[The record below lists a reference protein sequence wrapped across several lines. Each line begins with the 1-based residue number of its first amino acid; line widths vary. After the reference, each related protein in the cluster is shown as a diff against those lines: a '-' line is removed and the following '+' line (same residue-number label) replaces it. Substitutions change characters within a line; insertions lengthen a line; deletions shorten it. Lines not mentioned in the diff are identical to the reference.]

1 MIAHNKLK
9 IKGTTFVLGSALL
22 FSSTAYATTANTPYG
37 HDTYADLKSI
47 EIDSDEK
54 GLIENLTGF
63 KYNKTPFLQSLGVKF
78 GGWVDIGFTGNPTHS
93 SGSNGPVTFNNGP
106 NQFRLHQVY
115 GYIEREVNTNTET
128 FSVGFRADLLYG
140 ADAGYTFA
148 SNFDADENFVGRLL
162 DPNKQHQLA
171 FPQAYV
177 NIYVPVGNGLTFQVG
192 HFYTLIGYEVVPS
205 AGNFFFSHAYTMQY
219 AEPFTH
225 TGALAIYPVNN
236 NITVKGGVVT
246 GWDAHFNQPANF
258 LGSISYTT
266 DDERTTLTGAVVSGS
281 TESVYSTGIG
291 AGTAKVDHHRTMY
304 SLVLEH
310 SFTDKLHYVLQH
322 DHGNQSKNAYERSAQ
337 WYGINQYVFYDVLH
351 NLTAGL
357 RMEWFRDDDGVRIN
371 GFTDN
376 YIGVTGGL
384 NYTPIAGFTI
394 RPEVR
399 YDRST
404 SSRKIDR
411 AFNNGKD
418 NDQILLSVSGIFR
431 F

>member
-1 MIAHNKLK
+1 LEGYVLIAHYKKLK
-9 IKGTTFVLGSALL
+9 MKGPAFALCCAYI
-22 FSSTAYATTANTPYG
+22 FSTTAYATGKEPYG
-37 HDTYADLKSI
+37 HDSYAPPTESKDV
-47 EIDSDEK
+47 
-54 GLIENLTGF
+54 GLVESLTGY
-63 KYNKTPFLQSLGVKF
+63 KYNETPFMKSLGVKF
-78 GGWVDIGFTGNPTHS
+78 GGWTEIGFTGNIDNP
-93 SGSNGPVTFNNGP
+93 SGSNGPVTFNRGP
-106 NQFRLHQVY
+106 NEFRLHQVY
-115 GYIEREVNTNTET
+115 GYIEREVNRNTDT
-128 FSVGFRADLLYG
+128 WSFGFRADLLFG
-140 ADAGYTFA
+140 SDARYTFA
-148 SNFDADENFVGRLL
+148 SNFDADENFTGRIL
-162 DPNKQHQLA
+162 NGTSQHQLA

-177 NIYVPVGNGLTFQVG
+177 DIFVPVGNGVTLSVG

-219 AEPFTH
+219 GEPFTH
-225 TGALAIYPVNN
+225 TGALLTYAIND
-236 NITVKGGVVT
+236 NIELKGGVVS

-266 DDERTTLTGAVVSGS
+266 DNERTTLTGSLITGDVKSGFS
-281 TESVYSTGIG
+281 TD
-291 AGTAKVDHHRTMY
+291 AGDINLHHNRTLY

-310 SFTDKLHYVLQH
+310 SITDRLHYVLQH
-322 DHGNQSKNAYERSAQ
+322 DHGNQEKTAFGRAAQ
-337 WYGINQYVFYDVLH
+337 WYGVNQYMFYDILH
-351 NLTAGL
+351 NLAAGV
-357 RMEWFRDDDGVRIN
+357 RMEWFRDDDGVRVN

-404 SSRKIDR
+404 SDRATNR